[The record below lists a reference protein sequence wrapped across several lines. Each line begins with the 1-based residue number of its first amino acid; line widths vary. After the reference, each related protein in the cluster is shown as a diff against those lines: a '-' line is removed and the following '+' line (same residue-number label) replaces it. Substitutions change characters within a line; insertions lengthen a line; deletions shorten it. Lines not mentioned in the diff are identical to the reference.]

1 MGSISNGDN
10 ITMSAQAT
18 DVILTDTT
26 NEEDGYLVMYNRGIR
41 NDNGTALF
49 MSRGDSSL
57 VVIDEG
63 TPGS

>member
-1 MGSISNGDN
+1 
-10 ITMSAQAT
+10 MSAQAT